1 MGEAGVKLFSGDGQR
16 KMDAWR
22 EVIEDIEQR
31 GKGLTPWELGFC
43 ESISD
48 QLTQGRPLTERQAE
62 ILDRIAA
69 EKCP

>member
-1 MGEAGVKLFSGDGQR
+1 MSEGVKLFSPDGQR
-16 KMDAWR
+16 KMDQWR
-22 EVIEDIEQR
+22 EVVEDIEQR
-31 GKGLTPWELGFC
+31 GHGLTSWELQFV

-62 ILDRIAA
+62 ILDKIAD